1 MMYYFLNMC
10 FEGISIAAFLSIVY
24 VLYKLSQ
31 RLGEALQMKPYYHLF
46 TVGSALIYLSLFTD
60 FTVLYNLNTISEY
73 QLSKYLFIENIILS
87 LGLTLCLLSALKY
100 WSWLLK
106 EISH

>member
-1 MMYYFLNMC
+1 MYYFLNFF
-10 FEGISIAAFLSIVY
+10 FEGISIAAFLSIMY

-31 RLGEALQMKPYYHLF
+31 HLGEALQMKPYYHLF

-60 FTVLYNLNTISEY
+60 FTVLCNLMTISEY
-73 QLSKYLFIENIILS
+73 QLSKYLFIENIMLS

-100 WSWLLK
+100 WGWLIK

>member
-1 MMYYFLNMC
+1 MHHYLDLLFQ
-10 FEGISIAAFLSIVY
+10 GISIAALLLIVY

-46 TVGSALIYLSLFTD
+46 TIGGALIFVSLVADLVMLF
-60 FTVLYNLNTISEY
+60 NLINFSEY
-73 QLSKYLFIENIILS
+73 QSSKYLFIHNIILS
-87 LGLTLCLLSALKY
+87 LGVTLCLLPALKY
-100 WSWLLK
+100 WGWLIK

>member
-1 MMYYFLNMC
+1 MYYFLNLF
-10 FEGISIAAFLSIVY
+10 FEGISIAALLSVVY

-31 RLGEALQMKPYYHLF
+31 RLGEALQMKPYHHLF
-46 TVGSALIYLSLFTD
+46 TIGGALIFVSLVTD
-60 FTVLYNLNTISEY
+60 LVMLFNLMNFSEY

-87 LGLTLCLLSALKY
+87 LGVTLCLLPALKY
-100 WSWLLK
+100 WGWLIK

>member
-1 MMYYFLNMC
+1 MYYFLNLF
-10 FEGISIAAFLSIVY
+10 FEGISIAALLAIVY

-31 RLGEALQMKPYYHLF
+31 RLGEALQMKPYYYLF
-46 TVGSALIYLSLFTD
+46 TVGGAMIFLSFLTD
-60 FTVLYNLNTISEY
+60 FIIFSNLMTISEY

-87 LGLTLCLLSALKY
+87 LGVTLCLLSALKY
-100 WSWLLK
+100 WVWLIK